1 MIFDPLFL
9 IISAPAFILAMWA
22 QHRVK
27 TAYGEASRMPARLSG
42 AAAARYILDSAGLQ
56 NVNIEQ
62 TPGHLSDHY
71 DPRENVLR
79 LSADVYRGQNQ
90 AAVGIAA
97 HEAGHA
103 IQKSR
108 NYLPLV
114 LRNLAVPAACFGSR
128 GAIFILFGGF
138 FLSGVSEPLGG
149 MMMDFALL
157 LFGAVVV
164 FQVVNLPVEF
174 DASNRAKAEL
184 VNLNIVSAGE
194 MTGVNRVL
202 NAAAMTY
209 VAATLAAVTT
219 FLYYLMRFGGRD

>member
-1 MIFDPLFL
+1 
-9 IISAPAFILAMWA
+9 
-22 QHRVK
+22 
-27 TAYGEASRMPARLSG
+27 MP
-42 AAAARYILDSAGLQ
+42 
-56 NVNIEQ
+56 
-62 TPGHLSDHY
+62 
-71 DPRENVLR
+71 
-79 LSADVYRGQNQ
+79 
-90 AAVGIAA
+90 
-97 HEAGHA
+97 

-114 LRNLAVPAACFGSR
+114 LRNLAVPAASFGSR